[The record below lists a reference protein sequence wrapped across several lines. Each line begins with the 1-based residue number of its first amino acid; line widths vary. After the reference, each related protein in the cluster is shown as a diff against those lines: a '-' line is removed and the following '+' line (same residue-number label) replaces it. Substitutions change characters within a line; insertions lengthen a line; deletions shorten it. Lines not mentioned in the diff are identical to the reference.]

1 MLIELSVTNF
11 AIIDHLRLQLAPGF
25 NVLTGE
31 TGAGKSIIID
41 AVSFLLG
48 GRADPSVVRAGADM
62 AQVEGVFH
70 LDAALQASLNPILE
84 REGLEGDSPQ
94 LLVLARELRSG
105 GRSHCRVNGR
115 SVSLALHEQISQPL
129 VDIHG
134 QSEHLSL
141 LRVPTHQ
148 RLLDR
153 YAGLDAAREALAAE
167 VRALKAVRKELE
179 GHLRDE
185 KELARRVDQLSY
197 QIAEIQAARLQPG
210 EEEELLAER
219 TRLANAERLGQL
231 AEEVCVALYDGT
243 DEQLSAADL
252 LTRAQRALAQLGKI
266 DPDLQAQQQQ
276 AETLAIQAAELAHA
290 VRAYREKVE
299 ADPARLAWVEERL
312 GLIHS
317 LKRKYGQTVQE
328 ILEYAAQAQVEL
340 EHITHSEERIEQLR
354 AEEERLRHSAG
365 QLAAALSEARRAAGA
380 RLAAEVE
387 AQLADLN
394 MAGARFAVEL
404 TQAEDPAGVYVDSRT
419 LACNEQGV
427 DRVEFMIAPNPG
439 EGFKPLVKIA
449 SGGETSRLMLALKTV
464 LVAADETPTLIFD
477 EIDQGIGGRVG
488 SVVGRKLRQIT
499 QGSGQARQ
507 VLCVTHLPQIAG
519 YADVHFHVE
528 KQVSEQRTTTR
539 VRVLTGEERVDELAH
554 MLGSLSEATR
564 LSAREIIAEA
574 AGGG

>member
-1 MLIELSVTNF
+1 MLIELTITNF
-11 AIIDHLRLQLAPGF
+11 AIIDHLQLHLAPGF

-48 GRADPSVVRAGADM
+48 GRADPSVVRAGAEL
-62 AQVEGVFH
+62 AQVEGVFR
-70 LDAALQASLNPILE
+70 LDAALQASLTPILE
-84 REGLEGDSPQ
+84 REGLEGDSPE
-94 LLVLARELRSG
+94 LLILGRELRSG
-105 GRSHCRVNGR
+105 GRAYCRVNGR

-153 YAGLDAAREALAAE
+153 YAGLDAQRETLAAE
-167 VRALKAVRKELE
+167 VRALKAVRKELDSL
-179 GHLRDE
+179 LRDE

-210 EEEELLAER
+210 EEENLLAER
-219 TRLANAERLGQL
+219 TRLAW
-231 AEEVCVALYDGT
+231 
-243 DEQLSAADL
+243 
-252 LTRAQRALAQLGKI
+252 I
-266 DPDLQAQQQQ
+266 
-276 AETLAIQAAELAHA
+276 
-290 VRAYREKVE
+290 
-299 ADPARLAWVEERL
+299 EERL
-312 GLIHS
+312 SLIHS
-317 LKRKYGQTVQE
+317 LRRKYGQTIHE
-328 ILEYAAQAQVEL
+328 ILEFAAQAQLEL
-340 EHITHSEERIEQLR
+340 ERITHSEERIEQLR
-354 AEEERLRHSAG
+354 AEEERLRHTVG
-365 QLAAALSEARRAAGA
+365 QLAAALSEARRAASL
-380 RLAAEVE
+380 RLASEIE

-394 MAGARFAVEL
+394 MAGARFTVEL
-404 TQAEDPAGVYVDSRT
+404 TQTENEAGVYVDGRT
-419 LACNEQGV
+419 LACSEQGI

-499 QGSGQARQ
+499 QSAGRARQ

-519 YADVHFHVE
+519 YADVHFQVE
-528 KQVSEQRTTTR
+528 KRVSDQRTTTR

-574 AGGG
+574 ATGG